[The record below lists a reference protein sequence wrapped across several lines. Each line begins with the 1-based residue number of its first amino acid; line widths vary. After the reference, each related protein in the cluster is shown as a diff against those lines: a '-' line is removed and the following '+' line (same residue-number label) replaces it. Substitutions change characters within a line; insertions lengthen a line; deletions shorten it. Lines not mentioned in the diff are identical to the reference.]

1 MDIIYKYIKS
11 DIEVSCSFCHFSEE
25 DVIYLFKQ
33 STHTESSENCISIF
47 NPCVLNKHA
56 TLTIV

>member
-25 DVIYLFKQ
+25 DAIYLFKQ
-33 STHTESSENCISIF
+33 STHTESSENCIYI
-47 NPCVLNKHA
+47 
-56 TLTIV
+56 